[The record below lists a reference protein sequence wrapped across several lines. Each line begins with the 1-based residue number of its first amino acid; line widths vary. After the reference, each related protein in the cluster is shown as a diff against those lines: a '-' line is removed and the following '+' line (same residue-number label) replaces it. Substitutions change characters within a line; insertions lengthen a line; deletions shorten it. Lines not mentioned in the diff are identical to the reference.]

1 MPRIDPSR
9 HRKSADACVA
19 RTSRTGWDIVADPDQ
34 SLDPTAPHRHGSFNG
49 QTCVV
54 TGGSQGLG
62 NAVARLMK
70 ARGAQNILLV
80 GRDQA
85 KGEAAAAA
93 LGGDGCSVSFVSA
106 DLATTKGAELV
117 AVTVDDRYGT
127 VHAVASCAAAT
138 WRGTVWNTTGPMWD
152 EMLAINVKANGLLIT
167 GMSQIMARDGIAGS
181 IALVGSIAHHGGI
194 GELFPYVVAKHS
206 LEAMVR
212 HAAYS
217 LRMEQIRVNLINPGW
232 MDTPAEDAVQKK
244 FHDAPDDWLA
254 RAEAQQAFKR
264 ILKPEEV
271 ARGICFMLSGE
282 SGMMSGSSIDF
293 DQTMP
298 GQGPAA
304 PFEPIPRHFPWENS

>member
-1 MPRIDPSR
+1 MSQELLATEPY
-9 HRKSADACVA
+9 
-19 RTSRTGWDIVADPDQ
+19 
-34 SLDPTAPHRHGSFNG
+34 RHGGFDG
-49 QTCVV
+49 KTCVV

-62 NAVARLMK
+62 NAVAHLMK

-85 KGEAAAAA
+85 KGDAAAAA
-93 LGGDGCSVSFVSA
+93 LDGDGCNVSFLSSDLSSATGVDTIVS
-106 DLATTKGAELV
+106 
-117 AVTVDDRYGT
+117 TVDERYGI

-138 WRGTVWNTTGPMWD
+138 WRGSVWNTTGDMWD
-152 EMLAINVKANGLLIT
+152 EMLAINVKANGRLIT
-167 GMSQIMARDGIAGS
+167 GMATLMARDEVAGTF
-181 IALVGSIAHHGGI
+181 ALVGSSAHHGAI

-232 MDTPAEDAVQKK
+232 MDTPSEDAMQKK
-244 FHDAPDDWLA
+244 FHDAPDDWLEI
-254 RAEAQQAFKR
+254 AEAQQPFER
-264 ILKPEEV
+264 ILKPQEV

-282 SGMMSGSSIDF
+282 SGMMSGASIDF

-304 PFEPIPRHFPWENS
+304 PFEPVPRHFPWENS

>member
-1 MPRIDPSR
+1 MS
-9 HRKSADACVA
+9 
-19 RTSRTGWDIVADPDQ
+19 DQ
-34 SLDPTAPHRHGSFNG
+34 SLDTAAPYRHNSFAG
-49 QTCVV
+49 QTGVV

-70 ARGAQNILLV
+70 ARGAANLLLV

-85 KGEAAAAA
+85 KGNAASAE
-93 LGGDGCSVSFVSA
+93 LDGDGCSVSFLSA
-106 DLATTKGAELV
+106 DLATTEGAELV
-117 AVTVDDRYGT
+117 ASTVDERFGT
-127 VHAVASCAAAT
+127 VHAVAACAAAT

-152 EMLAINVKANGLLIT
+152 EMLALNVKANGLLIT
-167 GMSQIMARDGIAGS
+167 GMATIMAREKVAGS

-244 FHDAPDDWLA
+244 FHDAPDDWLEK
-254 RAEAQQAFKR
+254 AEAQQAFGR
-264 ILKPEEV
+264 ILKPDEV

-282 SGMMSGSSIDF
+282 SGMMSGASIDF

-304 PFEPIPRHFPWENS
+304 PFDSIPRHFPWENS

>member
-1 MPRIDPSR
+1 MSQELQTDSPY
-9 HRKSADACVA
+9 
-19 RTSRTGWDIVADPDQ
+19 
-34 SLDPTAPHRHGSFNG
+34 RHGSFQG
-49 QTCVV
+49 QTAVV

-62 NAVARLMK
+62 NAVAQLMK
-70 ARGAQNILLV
+70 ARGAENILLV

-85 KGEAAAAA
+85 KGDAAAAA
-93 LGGDGCSVSFVSA
+93 LSGDGCNVSFLSSDIGSTEGVEA
-106 DLATTKGAELV
+106 IAA
-117 AVTVDDRYGT
+117 AVDERYGT

-138 WRGTVWNTTGPMWD
+138 WRGTVWNTTGEMWD
-152 EMLAINVKANGLLIT
+152 EMLSVNVKANGLLISK
-167 GMSQIMARDGIAGS
+167 MASIMDREGVHGS

-232 MDTPAEDAVQKK
+232 MNTPAEDAVQKK
-244 FHDAPDDWLA
+244 FHDAPDDWLEK
-254 RAEAQQAFKR
+254 AEAQQPFGRLLDPA
-264 ILKPEEV
+264 EV

-282 SGMMSGSSIDF
+282 SGMMTGASIDF

-298 GQGPAA
+298 GQGPSA
-304 PFEPIPRHFPWENS
+304 PHEPIPRHFPWENS

>member
-1 MPRIDPSR
+1 M
-9 HRKSADACVA
+9 
-19 RTSRTGWDIVADPDQ
+19 TGDQ
-34 SLDPTAPHRHGSFNG
+34 DLDVTDVYRHGSFAG
-49 QTCVV
+49 KTCVV

-62 NAVARLMK
+62 NAVAQLMK
-70 ARGAQNILLV
+70 ARGAANILLV

-85 KGEAAAAA
+85 KGDAAAAA
-93 LGGDGCSVSFVSA
+93 IDGDGCSVSFVSV
-106 DLATTKGAELV
+106 DLADSAGAELV
-117 AVTVDDRYGT
+117 VDTVDQRYGT

-152 EMLAINVKANGLLIT
+152 EMLGINVRANGLLIS
-167 GMSQIMARDGIAGS
+167 GMAKIMAREKVPGS

-232 MDTPAEDAVQKK
+232 MNTPAEDAVQKK
-244 FHDAPDDWLA
+244 FHDAPDDWLEM
-254 RAEAQQAFKR
+254 AEAQQAFKR
-264 ILKPEEV
+264 LLDPAEV

-282 SGMMSGSSIDF
+282 SGMMSGASIDF

-298 GQGPAA
+298 GQGPSA
-304 PFEPIPRHFPWENS
+304 PFEPVPRHFPWET

>member
-1 MPRIDPSR
+1 M
-9 HRKSADACVA
+9 SANSQA
-19 RTSRTGWDIVADPDQ
+19 
-34 SLDPTAPHRHGSFNG
+34 LDPNDPYEYGTFKAK
-49 QTCVV
+49 TCVV

-70 ARGAQNILLV
+70 ARGADNILLV

-85 KGEAAAAA
+85 KGDAAAAE
-93 LGGDGCSVSFVSA
+93 LDGDDCAVSFLSSDIGTA
-106 DLATTKGAELV
+106 DGV
-117 AVTVDDRYGT
+117 DRIVQTVDERYGT
-127 VHAVASCAAAT
+127 VHALASCAAAT
-138 WRGTVWNTTGPMWD
+138 WRGSVWNTTGDMWD
-152 EMLAINVKANGLLIT
+152 EMLAINVKANGLLIS
-167 GMSQIMARDGIAGS
+167 GMATIMAREGVAGS
-181 IALVGSIAHHGGI
+181 MALVGSIAHHGAI
-194 GELFPYVVAKHS
+194 GELFPYIVAKHA

-244 FHDAPDDWLA
+244 FHDAPDNWLEL
-254 RAEAQQAFKR
+254 AEAQQAFKR

-271 ARGICFMLSGE
+271 ARGICFMLSNE
-282 SGMMSGSSIDF
+282 SGMMSGASIDF

-304 PFEPIPRHFPWENS
+304 PFEPVPQHFPWENS

>member
-1 MPRIDPSR
+1 MADQTLDVSDPY
-9 HRKSADACVA
+9 
-19 RTSRTGWDIVADPDQ
+19 
-34 SLDPTAPHRHGSFNG
+34 RHGSFSG

-62 NAVARLMK
+62 NAVAQLMK
-70 ARGAQNILLV
+70 ARGAQNIMLV

-85 KGEAAAAA
+85 KGDAAAAE
-93 LGGDGCSVSFVSA
+93 LDGDGCSVSFLSSDIGTSTGIDNIVS
-106 DLATTKGAELV
+106 
-117 AVTVDDRYGT
+117 TVDERYGT

-138 WRGTVWNTTGPMWD
+138 WRGTVWNTTGDMWD
-152 EMLAINVKANGLLIT
+152 EMLAINVKANGMLIT
-167 GMSQIMARDGIAGS
+167 GMAKLMDRDGVAGS
-181 IALVGSIAHHGGI
+181 IALVGSIAHHGAV

-232 MDTPAEDAVQKK
+232 MDTPNEDAIQKQ
-244 FHDAPDDWLA
+244 FNDAPDDWLEK
-254 RAEAQQAFKR
+254 AEPQQAFGR
-264 ILKPEEV
+264 LLKPQEV

-282 SGMMSGSSIDF
+282 SGMMSGDSIDF

-298 GQGPAA
+298 GQGPSA
-304 PFEPIPRHFPWENS
+304 PHESIPRHFPWENQ

>member
-1 MPRIDPSR
+1 MSQELI
-9 HRKSADACVA
+9 ADQPY
-19 RTSRTGWDIVADPDQ
+19 S
-34 SLDPTAPHRHGSFNG
+34 HGSFDG
-49 QTCVV
+49 KTCVV

-62 NAVARLMK
+62 NAVAQLMK

-85 KGEAAAAA
+85 KGDAAAAA
-93 LGGDGCSVSFVSA
+93 LDGDGCNVSFLSSDIGSTAGVEA
-106 DLATTKGAELV
+106 ITT
-117 AVTVDDRYGT
+117 TVDERYGT

-138 WRGTVWNTTGPMWD
+138 WRGTVWNTTGDMWD
-152 EMLAINVKANGLLIT
+152 DMLAINVKANGLLIS
-167 GMSQIMARDGIAGS
+167 GMASIMDREGVHGS

-232 MDTPAEDAVQKK
+232 MNTPAEDDVQKK
-244 FHDAPDDWLA
+244 FHDAPDDWLDK
-254 RAEAQQAFKR
+254 AEAGQAFER
-264 ILKPEEV
+264 LLDPAEV

-282 SGMMSGSSIDF
+282 SGMMTGASIDF

-298 GQGPAA
+298 GQGPSA
-304 PFEPIPRHFPWENS
+304 PHEPIPRHFPWENS

>member
-1 MPRIDPSR
+1 MSQELRVEEPY
-9 HRKSADACVA
+9 
-19 RTSRTGWDIVADPDQ
+19 
-34 SLDPTAPHRHGSFNG
+34 RHGSFAG

-62 NAVARLMK
+62 NAVANLMK
-70 ARGAQNILLV
+70 ARGAENILLV

-85 KGEAAAAA
+85 KADAAAAD
-93 LGGDGCSVSFVSA
+93 LDGDGCSVSFLSSDIGSSAGVEAIVSA
-106 DLATTKGAELV
+106 
-117 AVTVDDRYGT
+117 VDERYGT
-127 VHAVASCAAAT
+127 VHSVASCAAAT
-138 WRGTVWNTTGPMWD
+138 WRGSVWNTTGDMWD
-152 EMLAINVKANGLLIT
+152 EMLSINVKANGLLI
-167 GMSQIMARDGIAGS
+167 GAMANLMARDEVHGS
-181 IALVGSIAHHGGI
+181 IALVGSIAHHGAI
-194 GELFPYVVAKHS
+194 GELFPYIVSKHG

-244 FHDAPDDWLA
+244 FHDAPDDWLEQ
-254 RAEAQQAFKR
+254 AEAQQAFKR
-264 ILKPEEV
+264 ILKPQEV

-282 SGMMSGSSIDF
+282 SGMMSGASIDF

-304 PFEPIPRHFPWENS
+304 PFEAVPRTFPWENS